1 MEWEL
6 LLTKVEL
13 WGSPAAT
20 ILLIVSVLS
29 LHRRLK
35 KYEDENTKNDEQ
47 LKNFITTKLKEE
59 KEEIAKNHT
68 ELKNRISYLE
78 MESIRSDTFYRELAG
93 WKTEINRLNDNVT
106 KMFSESMNKI
116 IELWKEKNQ

>member
-13 WGSPAAT
+13 WGSPAAM

-29 LHRRLK
+29 LHRRFK
-35 KYEDENTKNDEQ
+35 KHEDEDTKKEEQ
-47 LKNFITTKLKEE
+47 LKNFISTKLKEE
-59 KEEIAKNHT
+59 NAEITKKYT
-68 ELKNRISYLE
+68 ELKERISYLE
-78 MESIRSDTFYRELAG
+78 MEGVRNDTFYREMSG

-116 IELWKEKNQ
+116 IEVWKEQK